1 VPRRAYSDLLRN
13 DERNGLAQGGVVPAL
28 SWVVG
33 LWSRVPRVTHPALK
47 MRAGLSERVKAQL
60 AKDTAD
66 QQRKMESL
74 QRIEERH
81 AVEAATGGGE
91 GTGSGQGHWE
101 GAGGGRF

>member
-1 VPRRAYSDLLRN
+1 MPRRAYSDLLRN

>member
-1 VPRRAYSDLLRN
+1 MPCRGYSDLLRN

-33 LWSRVPRVTHPALK
+33 LWSRVPRVPALK

-81 AVEAATGGGE
+81 AAEAATGGGE
-91 GTGSGQGHWE
+91 GTGSGAGPL
-101 GAGGGRF
+101 GRGGGGRI